1 MTAQA
6 SDSVESASAAWPR
19 VRAYIQQ
26 RFPLARAESASAV
39 RFVAVV
45 GGQRI
50 GLRLRSTVAY
60 DRATVVVTAELGVA
74 DCLDPS
80 LALVANGQLVAGAL
94 AIDQHCLVLRC
105 LVDDE
110 VQLAAALDLF
120 IREAATL
127 RSHLFIPPRGADL
140 YTHFAD

>member
-1 MTAQA
+1 MTAQT
-6 SDSVESASAAWPR
+6 SESVEPATAVWPR

-26 RFPLARAESASAV
+26 RFPLARSESASAL

-45 GGQRI
+45 GGLRV
-50 GLRLRSTVAY
+50 GLRLRSTMAY

-74 DCLDPS
+74 DCIDAS

-110 VQLAAALDLF
+110 VQLAATLDLF